1 MHTFLSRNAA
11 ARKSSGFTLVE
22 LLVVIGI
29 IAILAG
35 VALGPITGGIKKAK
49 ESGAMQTTRTIALAE
64 FQYANDND
72 GAYPD
77 GTDSGVIATALVNG
91 NYASDP
97 KLFVISSDVNYVPY
111 TPVAGGTIPKSAIS
125 YDFLGLASANN
136 AVAGLNATT
145 PDQAPLVWSDG
156 DPGCVMPTSA
166 NQGTAFTPTNG
177 IFGKDGVAVCY
188 HSNNAFFRTP
198 NHATNVTFPPV
209 GEAIFVDNS
218 FDPTSTSGTYVIR
231 PGSIQ

>member
-1 MHTFLSRNAA
+1 MHSFPARNVA
-11 ARKSSGFTLVE
+11 ARKAGGFTLVE

-49 ESGAMQTTRTIALAE
+49 ESGAMQTTRTVALAE

-77 GTDSGVIATALVNG
+77 GADAGIIASALVNG

-97 KLFVISSDVNYVPY
+97 KLFVISSDPNYVAY
-111 TPVAGGTIPKSAIS
+111 TPVAGGTIPATAIS
-125 YDFLGLASANN
+125 YDFLGLAATNPI
-136 AVAGLNATT
+136 AGLSSST
-145 PDQAPLVWSDG
+145 PDQAPVCWSDG
-156 DPGCVMPTSA
+156 DPGCTVPT
-166 NQGTAFTPTNG
+166 TADVGKSFVPSTG

-188 HSNNAFFRTP
+188 HSNNAFFRSV
-198 NHATNVTFPPV
+198 NHTASVTFPPV
-209 GEAIFVDNS
+209 NSAIFIDNS
-218 FDPTSTSGTYVIR
+218 FDPIGTTGTYTIR
-231 PGSIQ
+231 PGSHQ